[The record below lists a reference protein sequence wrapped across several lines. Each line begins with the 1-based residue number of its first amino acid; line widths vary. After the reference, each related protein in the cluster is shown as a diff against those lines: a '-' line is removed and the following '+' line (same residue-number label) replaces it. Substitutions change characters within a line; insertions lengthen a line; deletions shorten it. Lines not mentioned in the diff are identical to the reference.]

1 VSALLDFLVGLV
13 ERLGHWGYVIIFL
26 GATLE
31 SAAFV
36 GFVVPG
42 ESLVL
47 VAGFLAAVGVL
58 DVAPVLVVVALGA
71 VIGDSIGYELG
82 RRLGRS
88 WLERFGPRL
97 GLHEERIA
105 DVDRFFADHGG
116 KAVLLGRF
124 VGFLRALAPFVAGAS
139 RMPYP
144 RFLFYNATGG
154 VLWAVSFVLLGY
166 VLGASWYVAERWIGR
181 ATLIGAAV
189 VGVIVVGLWLL
200 RRRRQRV
207 GSP

>member
-1 VSALLDFLVGLV
+1 MGLV
-13 ERLGHWGYVIIFL
+13 ERLGHWGYIIIFI

-58 DVAPVLVVVALGA
+58 DLAPVLVVVALGA

-82 RRLGRS
+82 RRLGRP

-97 GLHEERIA
+97 GLRAERIA

-139 RMPYP
+139 RMPYG

-166 VLGASWYVAERWIGR
+166 VLGASWHVAERWIGR
-181 ATLIGAAV
+181 ATLIGFAV
-189 VGVIVVGLWLL
+189 VAVVVVGLWLR

-207 GSP
+207 GAP

>member
-1 VSALLDFLVGLV
+1 MSALLDFLVGLV

-58 DVAPVLVVVALGA
+58 DLAPVLVVVALGA

-97 GLHEERIA
+97 GLHAERIA

-154 VLWAVSFVLLGY
+154 VLWTVSFVLLGY

-189 VGVIVVGLWLL
+189 VGVIVVGLWLR

-207 GSP
+207 ASP